1 MLDAEQ
7 NKLLAIRDAKAIE
20 GSGNGGMLMQ
30 VERGGGHYDA
40 LLCLHQQP
48 STKACCGGFSQRQT
62 ITWKGCLK
70 ELAIEL
76 AIEEELAAKAAK
88 KRKVS

>member
-20 GSGNGGMLMQ
+20 GSGNGGMLMR

-62 ITWKGCLK
+62 ITWKGCMK
-70 ELAIEL
+70 E
-76 AIEEELAAKAAK
+76 
-88 KRKVS
+88 